1 MFRPI
6 RESGCGNL
14 TDCHSGIL
22 GVLSS
27 SDGNLLSGKNKVEN
41 VSPLDLRSQVSR
53 RGLIVHMIF
62 RSQLSS
68 LSAQQ
73 PFRVRQPQPYK
84 KCFRRG
90 QFGQWAS
97 FIICP
102 DLGRPLANRV
112 ASLTPLKYRQQVTKP
127 FKDLD
132 QMSILVSFLIP
143 TLFLVVTNGDV
154 LDRSYAD
161 FLEGSYS
168 VIVKGLSV
176 LMSGR
181 LYDFFLLRPRN
192 SGLQIGAT
200 NDVRPE
206 LGIDR
211 TNPCLY

>member
-27 SDGNLLSGKNKVEN
+27 LDGNLLSGKNKVEN

-62 RSQLSS
+62 RSQLRS

-132 QMSILVSFLIP
+132 QMSILVSF
-143 TLFLVVTNGDV
+143 
-154 LDRSYAD
+154 
-161 FLEGSYS
+161 
-168 VIVKGLSV
+168 
-176 LMSGR
+176 
-181 LYDFFLLRPRN
+181 
-192 SGLQIGAT
+192 
-200 NDVRPE
+200 
-206 LGIDR
+206 
-211 TNPCLY
+211 